1 VGAPTFGLYLCQ
13 IPRASSFFLLD
24 CLIKLYDCRIVDILT
39 DQTPLSLKNSVS
51 RETDEMGSDGVEDPW
66 FHVERGFQQIVTQFG
81 QKPSLRDPSAD
92 PCSKPLFHVKQ
103 NSLAIAPKFVSRE
116 TGVSPI
122 ANSVRESLFYV
133 KRVVVQL
140 SLCRASAR

>member
-1 VGAPTFGLYLCQ
+1 
-13 IPRASSFFLLD
+13 
-24 CLIKLYDCRIVDILT
+24 
-39 DQTPLSLKNSVS
+39 
-51 RETDEMGSDGVEDPW
+51 
-66 FHVERGFQQIVTQFG
+66 VERGFQQIVTQFG

-92 PCSKPLFHVKQ
+92 PCSKTLFHVKQ

-140 SLCRASAR
+140 SLCRASARGSMSVSRETQWAVLPWHPVQCSVSRETEFCVNSPRSAFSRETDADPNANSAQRKSVPRETQV